1 MIDTH
6 SHLDMLDN
14 IPEKIK
20 RAKENNITHI
30 INPGISLESTK
41 KAQELSSEYDNVYFL
56 SGIHPEE
63 LLEKSYEDILK
74 DLKEVEKIAK
84 DKKCLGIGEIG
95 FEYHYKNLLDKKQKE
110 LFKKQIEIAE
120 KLNKPIII
128 HSRDSFTDTYNI
140 LKNNTQKTLIHCFDY
155 GLSEMEKFLELGFY
169 ISFTGMI
176 TFKNARKEIIECV
189 KRIPENKLLIETDAP
204 FLSPEPKRG
213 EKNEPAFVKYI
224 LEKISEIKN
233 IDIKHLENIV
243 NKNTKDFFQNIY

>member
-6 SHLDMLDN
+6 CHLDMLDN
-14 IPEKIK
+14 IPEKIE

-41 KAQELSSEYDNVYFL
+41 KAQELSSKYDNIYFL

-63 LLEKSYEDILK
+63 LSEKPYETILE
-74 DLKEVEKIAK
+74 DLKEIEEIAK

-95 FEYHYKNLLDKKQKE
+95 FEYHYENLLDKKQKE
-110 LFKKQIEIAE
+110 LFEKQIEIAE

-128 HSRDSFTDTYNI
+128 HSRDSFSDTYNI
-140 LKNNTQKTLIHCFDY
+140 LKNNKQKTLIHCFDY
-155 GLSEMEKFLELGFY
+155 GLSEMENFLELGFY

-189 KRIPENKLLIETDAP
+189 KRIPENRLLIETDAP

-213 EKNEPAFVKYI
+213 EKNEPAFVKYV
-224 LEKISEIKN
+224 LEKISEIKR
-233 IDIKHLENIV
+233 IDIKYLENII
-243 NKNTKDFFQNIY
+243 NQNTKDFFQGIY

>member
-6 SHLDMLDN
+6 CHLDMLDN

-41 KAQELSSEYDNVYFL
+41 IAQELSFKYDNIYFL

-63 LLEKSYEDILK
+63 LSEKSYGNILE
-74 DLKEVEKIAK
+74 DLKEIEEIAK
-84 DKKCLGIGEIG
+84 NKKCLAIGEIG
-95 FEYHYKNLLDKKQKE
+95 LEYHYENLLDKKQKE
-110 LFKKQIEIAE
+110 LFEKQIEIAE
-120 KLNKPIII
+120 RLDKSIVI
-128 HSRDSFTDTYNI
+128 HSRDSFFDTYNI
-140 LKNNTQKTLIHCFDY
+140 LKNNKQKTLIHCFDY
-155 GLSEMEKFLELGFY
+155 GLCEMESFLELGFY

-176 TFKNARKEIIECV
+176 TFKNIRKEITDCV
-189 KRIPENKLLIETDAP
+189 KRIPENRLLIETDAP

-213 EKNEPAFVKYI
+213 KKNEPAFVKYI

-233 IDIKHLENIV
+233 TDIKHLEGVINQ
-243 NKNTKDFFQNIY
+243 NTKDFFQNIY